1 MAKDNIPCI
10 PIVLAQSALQK
21 TIYRVYQYFR
31 SSQFGKKQYTEYTD
45 ISGLVSMAKNNICYL
60 WFNQHDEKQFFVNLL
75 LGEPFILQP
84 PYDIGVD
91 IGMNISVPCVS
102 YGFPRPQTS
111 WYKKDDSLET
121 NKRAKIGEDG
131 TLFIR
136 DLQVEDEG
144 TYVCVVENQFGKEE
158 VSAYLRIT
166 GI

>member
-1 MAKDNIPCI
+1 
-10 PIVLAQSALQK
+10 
-21 TIYRVYQYFR
+21 
-31 SSQFGKKQYTEYTD
+31 
-45 ISGLVSMAKNNICYL
+45 
-60 WFNQHDEKQFFVNLL
+60 
-75 LGEPFILQP
+75 EPFILQP
-84 PYDIGVD
+84 SYDIGVD
-91 IGMNISVPCVS
+91 IGMNMSLPCVS
-102 YGFPRPQTS
+102 YGFPRPQTF

-166 GI
+166 GIVRPVIAFSNPEINVVKGSHTAITCQILIGNSPPTIRC